1 MDHNRAAG
9 YLLSILL
16 AVAFMMAAITVTV
29 TRAKGQL
36 GPEYMARPHE
46 VLIVDTKQ
54 EKVYRNPQAV
64 YEDRDSCE
72 NAIDGVGAWLDEVAK
87 LDPKLLENVKIP
99 YPERAEPRL
108 LMAVAD
114 LVVNLL
120 QRDGAM
126 PKLAATCA
134 PIGKRA

>member
-1 MDHNRAAG
+1 MKPV
-9 YLLSILL
+9 LLGLL
-16 AVAFMMAAITVTV
+16 LVTV
-29 TRAKGQL
+29 AVTSALGQL

-46 VLIVDTKQ
+46 VLIVDVKN

-72 NAIDGVGAWLDEVAK
+72 NAIDGMAAWLDEVAK
-87 LDPKLLENVKIP
+87 LNPKLTEEAKIP

-114 LVVNLL
+114 LVVALL
-120 QRDGAM
+120 NRDGVM
-126 PKLAATCA
+126 PRLAPTCA